1 MIEDIASLSVE
12 ELQCGYRFLKESG
25 EYVCC
30 VCGRRFAMGEVFPMG
45 DNRFYEAGR
54 AIELHVAGHG
64 SLLDNLLSTESKYL
78 TLTENQ
84 RELFSMMG
92 RGLSDAEIARQMDIS
107 PSTVRHQRFLF
118 RERAKQAR
126 IYLAAYGL
134 AMERVGRPQ
143 EEMIEVHSAAKM
155 LDERFVITRAEEE
168 KILSLAFSSLEPLRL
183 KHFPPKEKKKI
194 VILNRIAQQFE
205 RGRRYTEKEV
215 NAILGGIFDDY
226 VTLRRYLIEYGYMD
240 RTTDCAEYWK
250 KEE

>member
-1 MIEDIASLSVE
+1 MIEDITSLTVE
-12 ELQCGYRFLKESG
+12 ELIRGFRFLKESG

-30 VCGRRFAMGEVFPMG
+30 ECGKRFAVGEVFPMG
-45 DNRFYEAGR
+45 GRFYEADR
-54 AIELHVAGHG
+54 AVKLHAAEHG
-64 SLLDNLLSTESKYL
+64 SRLDNLLATQSKYL

-84 RELFSMMG
+84 RGLLSLMG
-92 RGLSDAEIARQMDIS
+92 AGLSDAEIAARMGIS

-126 IYLAAYGL
+126 LYLAAYAL
-134 AMERVGRPQ
+134 AMEGERRPQ
-143 EEMIEVHSAAKM
+143 EEMIEIHSAAKM
-155 LDERFVITRAEEE
+155 LDDRFVITRAEEE
-168 KILSLAFSSLEPLRL
+168 KITALAFSSLEPLKLRR
-183 KHFPPKEKKKI
+183 FPPKEKKKI

-240 RTTDCAEYWK
+240 RTADCSEYWRK
-250 KEE
+250 GE